1 MPRRSPTCNMRFS
14 FCVLALALFPGFL
27 TALEVG
33 LRKQLFVDDYIISRI
48 TNVTREAGVARKM
61 GVVLR
66 PTLPTDFQAGEV
78 HDGPDGGPGYEFG
91 ESTFCW
97 FFSPHW
103 DADKEMFRLWYLASK
118 RKGSGLA
125 YAESRDGIHWTKP
138 LISKDGKSNLVNWNS
153 KVPILRHKTS
163 MNLLDIGMD
172 GASVTID
179 PTLPAGSREKY
190 KVAFYPNMGGSD
202 ARTRLGY
209 SADGI
214 HWNLYNDGLPVTG
227 RAADTNNQIHWDPLR
242 KRYLL
247 HCRQDFAAGGGLGE
261 LRGVRIME
269 HAGGNDLLN
278 HPGSWNTLTKFVLND
293 PDKSLIKGTN
303 IPVFQIHTFPMW
315 YYEGIWF
322 ALTDVLAATNRPV
335 EEGQQD
341 FETRHDRGVWEFY
354 MASSR
359 DGIKYDFSAAVYPR
373 KALIQRGPAGSY
385 DKDCA
390 RPPSNIITRGDEHW
404 IYYLATNERWGARK
418 WDARLALAKLRL
430 DGFFYL
436 EAGQKPGVVETKPFE
451 VVGNRLQVNVDAT
464 EGEVRVEV
472 LDSGGKPL
480 PPFSGGRS
488 KAYRGIDELRLE
500 PEWVEQEG
508 LSALKGQQIRLRF
521 HLDNAR
527 LYSFE
532 VTKVA
537 D

>member
-14 FCVLALALFPGFL
+14 LCVFALALFPGFL

-278 HPGSWNTLTKFVLND
+278 HPGSWNMLTKFVLND

-354 MASSR
+354 MAPSC

-527 LYSFE
+527 LY
-532 VTKVA
+532 
-537 D
+537 